1 MKGMAVLFLTCLVFF
16 ARLRQIRRERRSAST
31 LSQKQRVLFWVC
43 LFALA
48 VVGWMVFLPHPPF
61 SAAGTWLGVSH
72 TIAANHGQGA
82 GGIGGNR
89 AGAVLQLSPAAPAWC
104 NPFDPSCYASALAQ
118 YAAQQTLNAFKP
130 VSDFLQQS
138 SANIITQTP
147 AKDSY
152 SNAMIMTLNQDFVDV
167 VDAALACLLLIGGYN
182 VIVGHHLQMPHT
194 SITELIPRAIL
205 VTCAVHFNLLFIGF
219 FVDLENALCSTVIS
233 VTSFQTLTNMVQ
245 SALQLNPLSGFLLV
259 VLTLVFL
266 IMLVLL
272 LFQMAT
278 RIALVALLI
287 ALAPLGLAC
296 FALPQTM
303 RWGRLW
309 MTTFSAAILVQFL
322 QVTAL
327 GLTGLFISV
336 LGATAIWHVGQD
348 IGTIILA
355 IGLLFLVLKIPGMLQ
370 TWALHPM
377 MDTPGSSE
385 GSASSSSSEGFGASS
400 NSSFASGSSAGD
412 LGSGGAVSGGGDA
425 LTSTGGTGA
434 ASAVGSSGATADMA
448 TVALMV

>member
-1 MKGMAVLFLTCLVFF
+1 MSTASHGS
-16 ARLRQIRRERRSAST
+16 LR
-31 LSQKQRVLFWVC
+31 
-43 LFALA
+43 
-48 VVGWMVFLPHPPF
+48 
-61 SAAGTWLGVSH
+61 
-72 TIAANHGQGA
+72 QGA
-82 GGIGGNR
+82 GGSGANR
-89 AGAVLQLSPAAPAWC
+89 AGATVPLSPAAPMWC
-104 NPFDPSCYASALAQ
+104 NPFDPSCYANALAQ
-118 YAAQQTLNAFKP
+118 YAAQQALSAFKP

-152 SNAMIMTLNQDFVDV
+152 GNAMILTLNQDFVEA

-182 VIVGHHLQMPHT
+182 VIVGQHLQMPHT

-219 FVDLENALCSTVIS
+219 FVNLENALCSTVIA

-245 SALQLNPLSGFLLV
+245 SALQLNPSSGLLFV
-259 VLTLVFL
+259 ILTLVFL
-266 IMLVLL
+266 VMLVLL

-287 ALAPLGLAC
+287 VLAPLGLAC

-336 LGATAIWHVGQD
+336 LGSTAIWHVGQD

-355 IGLLFLVLKIPGMLQ
+355 IGALFLVLKIPGMLQ

-377 MDTPGSSE
+377 MDTPDLSE

-400 NSSFASGSSAGD
+400 NGSFANGSSAGD
-412 LGSGGAVSGGGDA
+412 LGGSGTLSGAAGDGGA

-434 ASAVGSSGATADMA
+434 ISAAGSSGATADLA
-448 TVALMV
+448 TVALIA